1 MIEQLK
7 LKAEEIINMC
17 NDRIILNNSPNMFE
31 INVIK
36 REFLLIRDSLIKEGK
51 VIVLT
56 KKRDLSAYRTI
67 IDSADFN
74 YDSELFD
81 KVHEFQKA
89 CKKVPYVKLK
99 IEHPDI

>member
-17 NDRIILNNSPNMFE
+17 NDRITLNNSPNMFE

-36 REFLLIRDSLIKEGK
+36 REFILIRDSLIKEGK

-81 KVHEFQKA
+81 KVYEFQKA
-89 CKKVPYVKLK
+89 CKKVPYAKLK
-99 IEHPDI
+99 IQY